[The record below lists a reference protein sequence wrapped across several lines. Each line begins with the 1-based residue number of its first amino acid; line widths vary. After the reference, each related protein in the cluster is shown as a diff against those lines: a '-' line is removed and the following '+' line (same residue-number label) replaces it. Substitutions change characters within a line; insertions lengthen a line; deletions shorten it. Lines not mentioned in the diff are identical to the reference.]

1 MNNIGIYLSSRLEG
15 QVVKSNF
22 FVEGLHGNFL
32 IGDGTTVDAQGQDFI
47 KAHGGIS
54 KVINPLDS
62 QPSIMKNLFSKYG
75 CSEVRV
81 DEFTHHDYP
90 TLKLEQEFM
99 HPQIRVLQT
108 KNLTHILL
116 NQRDREVLFL
126 DGKILMRHH
135 QLVGNIDK
143 IELEQSLLKVIE
155 EVDYCACF
163 FADAGGCFFPVLP
176 GLLHKKV
183 TQLIALK

>member
-1 MNNIGIYLSSRLEG
+1 MNNIGIHISSKLEG
-15 QVVKSNF
+15 QIVKSNF
-22 FVEGLHGNFL
+22 YVEGVHGNFL
-32 IGDGTTVDAQGQDFI
+32 IGDATTIDEDALKFM

-54 KVINPLDS
+54 KVINPLAS
-62 QPSIMKNLFSKYG
+62 EPKIMKNLFSKYG
-75 CSEVRV
+75 CTEVRT
-81 DEFTHHDYP
+81 DDFTHQDYP
-90 TLKLEQEFM
+90 TMRIETEFV
-99 HPQIRVLQT
+99 HPQIRLLQT

-116 NQRDREVLFL
+116 NQKDREVLFL

-135 QLVGNIDK
+135 QLVGNVDK

-176 GLLHKKV
+176 GLLHKKI
-183 TQLIALK
+183 TQLIELK